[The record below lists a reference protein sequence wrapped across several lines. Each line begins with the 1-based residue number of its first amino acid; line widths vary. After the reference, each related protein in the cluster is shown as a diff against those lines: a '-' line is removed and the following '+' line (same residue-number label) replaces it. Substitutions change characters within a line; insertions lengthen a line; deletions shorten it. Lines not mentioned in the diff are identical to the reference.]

1 MGLIEKLYVQ
11 MSALEATVDQGRA
24 KMAINQRELDRVQA
38 ELAQVH
44 TGGGGGH
51 RGTGAGSGG
60 GRRAHIDTRLQR
72 GGTQTLLLLG
82 GLVA

>member
-24 KMAINQRELDRVQA
+24 EMAINQRELDRVQA

-44 TGGGGGH
+44 TH
-51 RGTGAGSGG
+51 W
-60 GRRAHIDTRLQR
+60 RRAQRHWCGIRGWEEGAHRHTTTERRHTDTAAA
-72 GGTQTLLLLG
+72 GWPG
-82 GLVA
+82 A